1 MNKIIILGLLVSTS
15 VMAAPLP
22 KELKC
27 TSKATSE
34 YVRNFKI
41 VGLGTTEPDTTIPDS
56 GLMGFEIRDGILGIG
71 VSNECDNSY
80 ELEISLNQIEE
91 MMEGKRKTVTGKLT
105 YSDVALDEARN
116 AEEPQ
121 EETVE
126 ITCQK

>member
-1 MNKIIILGLLVSTS
+1 
-15 VMAAPLP
+15 MAAPLP